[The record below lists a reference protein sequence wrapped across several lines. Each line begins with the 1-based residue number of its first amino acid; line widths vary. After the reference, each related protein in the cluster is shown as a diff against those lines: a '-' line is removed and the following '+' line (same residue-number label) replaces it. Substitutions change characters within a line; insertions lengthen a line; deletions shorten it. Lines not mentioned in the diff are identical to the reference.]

1 MTKEEQQKF
10 FGISNDVVFKIVFCQ
25 QYFAKKLI
33 EKSLNQKIGNITYID
48 PEKDF
53 LEGIYKKDVKLD
65 IYVEDDLGNCFDIE
79 MQNYQRKDDS
89 IPLRMRYYLKMM
101 DGNCLKKKE
110 NYNKLFYAHTIAICN
125 YPIYTKDKRRFSFI
139 SFDEDEKDIEQEWN
153 IKNVYLSTKNKVGR
167 FYIDPELNSFL
178 EYIKDNT
185 HIDCEFV
192 KEIDE
197 EVKRI
202 NLNPEKKKAMLT
214 YQMERNYLRAEGR
227 AEGEAKG
234 RAEGK
239 AEGRAE
245 GRAENL
251 EKVILNCLK
260 QNYALDAIASIT
272 DSTVKKIKSIAKK
285 HKIEIDE

>member
-33 EKSLNQKIGNITYID
+33 EKSLNQKIGNITDID

>member
-214 YQMERNYLRAEGR
+214 YETDRNLFRAEC
-227 AEGEAKG
+227 EAKG
-234 RAEGK
+234 ESK
-239 AEGRAE
+239 KL
-245 GRAENL
+245 ENIVVTALKENCSL
-251 EKVILNCLK
+251 EFLSK
-260 QNYALDAIASIT
+260 IT
-272 DSTVKKIKSIAKK
+272 QTSVKKIKAIAKK